1 MTTLTISKQT
11 DGAEIEIGKLV
22 FDASN
27 NATLT
32 PEGSGPDADELKR
45 VWAEASQR
53 KSLPMQWT
61 EKTKVDGNLKTTRKS
76 KEVAKADEE
85 YPAAVWS
92 YLESAHGYLVNK
104 E

>member
-32 PEGSGPDADELKR
+32 TEGSGPDVEQLKR
-45 VWAEASQR
+45 VWAEASQL
-53 KSLPMQWT
+53 KSLPMEWT
-61 EKTKVDGNLKTTRKS
+61 EKTKVDGSLKTTRKS
-76 KEVAKADEE
+76 KDVAKGDEE

-92 YLESAHGYLVNK
+92 YLESTHGYLVDK